1 VARWRDAVRPR
12 RHAARLGDLLGDLG
26 RGQHPAMARLRALGQ
41 LDLDHPDLL
50 ARRIGDEALLVEAAL
65 GVAAA
70 EVAAADLP
78 DEVAAELAVVA
89 GDRALARVVRETPE
103 LGAAIERPDRVGR
116 QRAEAHGR
124 NVEDRSRVR
133 LRAGGC
139 RGARLGDRADGNP
152 EVVRPYLRGHR
163 GMVEPLVAG
172 GVDVE

>member
-1 VARWRDAVRPR
+1 GRDAGEHHGLGDREPLPGMAEGELEPDRLGARQAPQAVDELQQLDRGGEGRVARWRDAVRPR
-12 RHAARLGDLLGDLG
+12 RHAARLGDLFGDLG

-70 EVAAADLP
+70 ELAAADLP

-103 LGAAIERPDRVGR
+103 LGAAIERPD
-116 QRAEAHGR
+116 
-124 NVEDRSRVR
+124 
-133 LRAGGC
+133 
-139 RGARLGDRADGNP
+139 
-152 EVVRPYLRGHR
+152 
-163 GMVEPLVAG
+163 
-172 GVDVE
+172 